1 MKIRNI
7 LKRSGGTATKSK
19 TKDKDADYSAF
30 QVRIMWRF
38 CTSALVSTVI
48 VILLYLFLWKE
59 RMGEWI
65 LRLIELWMDI
75 DHEDAFYV
83 YNDYF
88 RGIKEVFFAAAI
100 VLIFLLLLVF
110 LFRWLTRYFRE
121 INQGIDCLLSDREEQ
136 IRLSQE
142 MQPFEIKL
150 NTVQNILIQREQAAR
165 AAEQRKNELVM
176 YLAHDIRTPLTSI
189 IGYLRLLEQ
198 IPDLPDEE
206 KEKYVH
212 ISLEKTYRL
221 EKMINEFFEITCYNT
236 QQITIA
242 SKAIDLYYLL
252 AQVIDEHLPLF
263 TEHGNYITFHA
274 AESLEVCGDPERL
287 ARVFNNLLKNAVAY
301 SSKGTEITVNAEET
315 PEHIVVTVS
324 NHGKTIPDDKL
335 ETLFEKFYR
344 LDESRTSNTGGTGV
358 GLAIAKEIVLL
369 HGGTI
374 TADSKNGLTAFTV
387 TLPISRQTTPVEHVV
402 Q

>member
-38 CTSALVSTVI
+38 CTSALVSTAI

-65 LRLIELWMDI
+65 IRLIELWMDI

-344 LDESRTSNTGGTGV
+344 LDESRTSDTGGTGV

-374 TADSKNGLTAFTV
+374 SADSRNGLTTFTV
-387 TLPISRQTTPVEHVV
+387 KLPISSKTQLAEYS
-402 Q
+402 

>member
-7 LKRSGGTATKSK
+7 LKRSGDTATKSR
-19 TKDKDADYSAF
+19 TRDKGTDYSAF
-30 QVRIMWRF
+30 QIRIMWRF
-38 CTSALVSTVI
+38 CTSALVSTAI

-65 LRLIELWMDI
+65 IRLIELWMDI

-83 YNDYF
+83 YSDYF

-252 AQVIDEHLPLF
+252 VQVIDEHLPLF

-374 TADSKNGLTAFTV
+374 SADSKNGLTTFTV
-387 TLPISRQTTPVEHVV
+387 KLPISSKIQLAEHS
-402 Q
+402 

>member
-38 CTSALVSTVI
+38 CTSALVSTAI

-75 DHEDAFYV
+75 DHENAFYV

-110 LFRWLTRYFRE
+110 LFRWLTRYFKE
-121 INQGIDCLLSDREEQ
+121 VNQGIDCLLSDSEEQ

-206 KEKYVH
+206 KGKYVH

-236 QQITIA
+236 QKITIA

-344 LDESRTSNTGGTGV
+344 LDESRTSNTGGAGV

-374 TADSKNGLTAFTV
+374 SADSKNGLTTFTV
-387 TLPISRQTTPVEHVV
+387 KLPISQKTQLAEHS
-402 Q
+402 

>member
-7 LKRSGGTATKSK
+7 LKRSGDTATKSR
-19 TKDKDADYSAF
+19 TKDKDTDYSAF
-30 QVRIMWRF
+30 QIRIMWRF
-38 CTSALVSTVI
+38 CTSALVSTAI

-65 LRLIELWMDI
+65 IRLIELWMDI

-83 YNDYF
+83 YSDYF

-110 LFRWLTRYFRE
+110 LFRWLTRYFKE

-252 AQVIDEHLPLF
+252 TQVIDEHLPLF

-315 PEHIVVTVS
+315 PEYIVVTVS

-374 TADSKNGLTAFTV
+374 SADSKNGLTTFTV
-387 TLPISRQTTPVEHVV
+387 KLPISSKIQLAEHS
-402 Q
+402 

>member
-1 MKIRNI
+1 M
-7 LKRSGGTATKSK
+7 ATKSK
-19 TKDKDADYSAF
+19 TKDTDYSAF
-30 QVRIMWRF
+30 QIRIIWRF

-65 LRLIELWMDI
+65 IRLIELWMDI

-110 LFRWLTRYFRE
+110 LFRWLTRYFKE
-121 INQGIDCLLSDREEQ
+121 INQGIDCLLSDREER

-198 IPDLPDEE
+198 IPDLSDEE

-221 EKMINEFFEITCYNT
+221 EKMINEFFEITRYNT

-274 AESLEVCGDPERL
+274 TESLEVCGDPEKL

-301 SSKGTEITVNAEET
+301 SSKGTEITVNAEKT

-374 TADSKNGLTAFTV
+374 SADSKNGLTTFTV
-387 TLPISRQTTPVEHVV
+387 KLPISSKTQLDRHS
-402 Q
+402 

>member
-7 LKRSGGTATKSK
+7 LKRSGDTATKSR
-19 TKDKDADYSAF
+19 TKDKDTDYSAF
-30 QVRIMWRF
+30 QIRIMWRF
-38 CTSALVSTVI
+38 CTSALVSTAI

-65 LRLIELWMDI
+65 IRLIELWMDI

-83 YNDYF
+83 YSDYF

-150 NTVQNILIQREQAAR
+150 NTVQNILIQQAAR

-252 AQVIDEHLPLF
+252 VQVIDEHLPLF

-374 TADSKNGLTAFTV
+374 SADSKNGLTTFTV
-387 TLPISRQTTPVEHVV
+387 KLPISSKIQLAEHS
-402 Q
+402 

>member
-7 LKRSGGTATKSK
+7 LKRSGDTATKSR
-19 TKDKDADYSAF
+19 TKDKDTDYSAF
-30 QVRIMWRF
+30 QIRIMWRF
-38 CTSALVSTVI
+38 CTSALVSTAI

-65 LRLIELWMDI
+65 IRLIELWMDI

-83 YNDYF
+83 YSDYF

-236 QQITIA
+236 QQITI
-242 SKAIDLYYLL
+242 
-252 AQVIDEHLPLF
+252 
-263 TEHGNYITFHA
+263 HA

-374 TADSKNGLTAFTV
+374 SADSKNGLTTFTV
-387 TLPISRQTTPVEHVV
+387 KLPISSKIQLAEHS
-402 Q
+402 

>member
-7 LKRSGGTATKSK
+7 LKRSGDTATKSR
-19 TKDKDADYSAF
+19 TKDKDTDYSAF
-30 QVRIMWRF
+30 QIRIMWRF
-38 CTSALVSTVI
+38 CTSALVSTAI

-65 LRLIELWMDI
+65 IRLIELWMDI

-83 YNDYF
+83 YSDYF

-121 INQGIDCLLSDREEQ
+121 INQGIDCLLSDREEK

-252 AQVIDEHLPLF
+252 VQVIDEHLPLF

-374 TADSKNGLTAFTV
+374 SADSKNGLTTFTV
-387 TLPISRQTTPVEHVV
+387 KLPISSKIQLAEHS
-402 Q
+402 

>member
-30 QVRIMWRF
+30 QIRIMWRF
-38 CTSALVSTVI
+38 CTSALVSTAI

-110 LFRWLTRYFRE
+110 LFRWLTRYFKE

-206 KEKYVH
+206 KGKYVH

-374 TADSKNGLTAFTV
+374 SADSKNGLTTFTV
-387 TLPISRQTTPVEHVV
+387 KLPISPKTQLAEHS
-402 Q
+402 

>member
-7 LKRSGGTATKSK
+7 LKRSGDTATKSR
-19 TKDKDADYSAF
+19 TKDKDTDYSAF
-30 QVRIMWRF
+30 QIRIMWRF
-38 CTSALVSTVI
+38 CTSALVSTAI

-65 LRLIELWMDI
+65 IRLIELWMDI

-83 YNDYF
+83 YSDYF

-242 SKAIDLYYLL
+242 SKTIDLYYLL
-252 AQVIDEHLPLF
+252 VQVIDEHLPLF

-315 PEHIVVTVS
+315 PEHIVVTVR

-374 TADSKNGLTAFTV
+374 SADSKNGLTTFTV
-387 TLPISRQTTPVEHVV
+387 KLPISSKIQLAEHS
-402 Q
+402 

>member
-7 LKRSGGTATKSK
+7 LKQSGDMVTKSK
-19 TKDKDADYSAF
+19 IKDKDADYSAF
-30 QVRIMWRF
+30 QVRIIRRF
-38 CTSALVSTVI
+38 CTSTLVSTVI
-48 VILLYLFLWKE
+48 VILLYLFLWKG

-65 LRLIELWMDI
+65 VRLIELWMDI

-110 LFRWLTRYFRE
+110 LFRWLTRYFKE

-252 AQVIDEHLPLF
+252 TQVIDEHLPLF

-324 NHGKTIPDDKL
+324 NQGKTIPDDKL

-374 TADSKNGLTAFTV
+374 SADSKNGLTTFTV
-387 TLPISRQTTPVEHVV
+387 KLPISPKTQLTEHS
-402 Q
+402 

>member
-7 LKRSGGTATKSK
+7 LKRSGDTATKSR

-30 QVRIMWRF
+30 QVRIIRRF

-48 VILLYLFLWKE
+48 VILLYLFLWKR

-65 LRLIELWMDI
+65 VRLIELWMDI

-374 TADSKNGLTAFTV
+374 SADSKNGLTTFTV
-387 TLPISRQTTPVEHVV
+387 KLPISPKTQLTEHS
-402 Q
+402 

>member
-7 LKRSGGTATKSK
+7 LKRSGDTATKSK
-19 TKDKDADYSAF
+19 IKDKDTDYSAF

-38 CTSALVSTVI
+38 CTSALISTAI

-59 RMGEWI
+59 SMGEWI
-65 LRLIELWMDI
+65 IHLIELWMDI

-110 LFRWLTRYFRE
+110 LFRWLTRYFKE

-136 IRLSQE
+136 IQLSQE
-142 MQPFEIKL
+142 MRPFEIKL
-150 NTVQNILIQREQAAR
+150 NTVQNILTQREQAAR

-206 KEKYVH
+206 KGKYVH

-252 AQVIDEHLPLF
+252 TQVIDEHLPLF

-301 SSKGTEITVNAEET
+301 SSKGTEITVNAEEST
-315 PEHIVVTVS
+315 EYIIVTVS

-374 TADSKNGLTAFTV
+374 SADSKNGLTTFTV
-387 TLPISRQTTPVEHVV
+387 RLPISQKTQLAEHS
-402 Q
+402 

>member
-7 LKRSGGTATKSK
+7 LKRSGDTATKSR
-19 TKDKDADYSAF
+19 TKDKDTDYSAF
-30 QVRIMWRF
+30 QIRIMWRF
-38 CTSALVSTVI
+38 CTSALVSTAI

-65 LRLIELWMDI
+65 IRLIELWMDI

-150 NTVQNILIQREQAAR
+150 NTVQNILIQRDQAAR

-252 AQVIDEHLPLF
+252 VQVIDEHLPLF

-374 TADSKNGLTAFTV
+374 SADSKNGLTTFTV
-387 TLPISRQTTPVEHVV
+387 KLPISSKIQLAEHS
-402 Q
+402 

>member
-7 LKRSGGTATKSK
+7 LKRSGDTATKSR
-19 TKDKDADYSAF
+19 TKDKDTDYSAF
-30 QVRIMWRF
+30 QIRIMWRF
-38 CTSALVSTVI
+38 CTSALVSTAI

-65 LRLIELWMDI
+65 IRLIELWMDI

-83 YNDYF
+83 YSDYF

-221 EKMINEFFEITCYNT
+221 EKMISEFFEITCYNT

-252 AQVIDEHLPLF
+252 VQVIDEHLPLF

-374 TADSKNGLTAFTV
+374 SADSKNGLTTFTV
-387 TLPISRQTTPVEHVV
+387 KLPISSKTQFAEHS
-402 Q
+402 

>member
-7 LKRSGGTATKSK
+7 LKRSGDTATKSR
-19 TKDKDADYSAF
+19 TKDKDTDYSAF
-30 QVRIMWRF
+30 QIRIMWRF
-38 CTSALVSTVI
+38 CTSALVSTAI

-65 LRLIELWMDI
+65 IRLIELWMDI

-83 YNDYF
+83 YSDYF

-252 AQVIDEHLPLF
+252 VQVIDEHLPLF

-344 LDESRTSNTGGTGV
+344 LDEARTSNTGGTGV

-374 TADSKNGLTAFTV
+374 SADSKNGLTTFTV
-387 TLPISRQTTPVEHVV
+387 KLPISSKIQLAEHS
-402 Q
+402 

>member
-7 LKRSGGTATKSK
+7 LKRSGDTATKSR

-30 QVRIMWRF
+30 QVRIIRRF

-48 VILLYLFLWKE
+48 VILLYLFLWKR

-65 LRLIELWMDI
+65 VRLIELWMDI

-150 NTVQNILIQREQAAR
+150 NTVQNILIQREHAAR

-252 AQVIDEHLPLF
+252 AQVINEHLPLF

-274 AESLEVCGDPERL
+274 AESLEICGDPERL

-324 NHGKTIPDDKL
+324 NQGKTIPDDKL

-374 TADSKNGLTAFTV
+374 SADSKNGLTTFTV
-387 TLPISRQTTPVEHVV
+387 KLPISPKTQLTEHS
-402 Q
+402 

>member
-7 LKRSGGTATKSK
+7 LKRSGDTATKSR
-19 TKDKDADYSAF
+19 TKDKDTDYSAF
-30 QVRIMWRF
+30 QIRIMWRF
-38 CTSALVSTVI
+38 CTSALVSTAI

-65 LRLIELWMDI
+65 IRLIELWMDI

-83 YNDYF
+83 YSDYF

-252 AQVIDEHLPLF
+252 VQVIDEHLPLF

-374 TADSKNGLTAFTV
+374 STDSKNGLTTFTV
-387 TLPISRQTTPVEHVV
+387 KLPISSKIQLAEHS
-402 Q
+402 

>member
-1 MKIRNI
+1 MKIQNI
-7 LKRSGGTATKSK
+7 LKRSGDTATKSR
-19 TKDKDADYSAF
+19 TKDKDTDYSAF
-30 QVRIMWRF
+30 QIRIMWRF
-38 CTSALVSTVI
+38 CTSALVSTAI

-65 LRLIELWMDI
+65 IRLIELWMDI

-83 YNDYF
+83 YSDYF

-252 AQVIDEHLPLF
+252 VQVIDEHLPLF

-344 LDESRTSNTGGTGV
+344 LDESRTSNTGGTGL

-374 TADSKNGLTAFTV
+374 SADSKNGLTTFTV
-387 TLPISRQTTPVEHVV
+387 KLPISSKIQLAEHS
-402 Q
+402 

>member
-7 LKRSGGTATKSK
+7 SKRSGGTATRLK
-19 TKDKDADYSAF
+19 TKEKDTDYTAF
-30 QVRIMWRF
+30 QFRIMRRF
-38 CTSALVSTVI
+38 CTSALISTAI
-48 VILLYLFLWKE
+48 VIILYLFLWKQ
-59 RMGEWI
+59 RMGEWVV
-65 LRLIELWMDI
+65 RLIELWTDF
-75 DHEDAFYV
+75 DHGDAFYI

-88 RGIKEVFFAAAI
+88 REFREVFFAVAI
-100 VLIFLLLLVF
+100 ILIFLLLLVF
-110 LFRWLTRYFRE
+110 LFRWLTRYFKE
-121 INQGIDCLLSDREEQ
+121 INQGIDSLLSDRQERIQ
-136 IRLSQE
+136 LSPE
-142 MQPFEIKL
+142 MQPFEMKL
-150 NTVQNILIQREQAAR
+150 NTVQDILTKREQAAR

-198 IPDLPDEE
+198 IPDLPEEE

-242 SKAIDLYYLL
+242 SKAVDLYYLL
-252 AQVIDEHLPLF
+252 AQVIDEHMPLF

-274 AESLEVCGDPERL
+274 AESLEVCGDPEKL
-287 ARVFNNLLKNAVAY
+287 ARVFNNLLKNAAAY
-301 SSKGTEITVNAEET
+301 SSTGTEIIVNAEET
-315 PEHIVVTVS
+315 PDHIMVTVS
-324 NHGKTIPDDKL
+324 NHGKTVPDDKL

-344 LDESRTSNTGGTGV
+344 LDESRTSNTGGTGI
-358 GLAIAKEIVLL
+358 GLAIAKEIVIL

-374 TADSKNGLTAFTV
+374 TAESKNGLTTFTV
-387 TLPISRQTTPVEHVV
+387 TLPVFEKT
-402 Q
+402 

>member
-7 LKRSGGTATKSK
+7 LKRSGDTATKSR
-19 TKDKDADYSAF
+19 TKDKDTDYSAF
-30 QVRIMWRF
+30 QIRIMWRF
-38 CTSALVSTVI
+38 CTSALVSTAI

-65 LRLIELWMDI
+65 IRLIELWMDI

-83 YNDYF
+83 YSDYF

-242 SKAIDLYYLL
+242 SKTIDLYYLL
-252 AQVIDEHLPLF
+252 VQVIDEHLPLF

-374 TADSKNGLTAFTV
+374 SADSKNGLTTFTV
-387 TLPISRQTTPVEHVV
+387 KLPISKKTQLAEHS
-402 Q
+402 

>member
-7 LKRSGGTATKSK
+7 LKRSGDTATKSK
-19 TKDKDADYSAF
+19 IKDKDTDYSAF

-38 CTSALVSTVI
+38 CTSALISTAI

-65 LRLIELWMDI
+65 IHLIELWMDI

-83 YNDYF
+83 FNDYF

-110 LFRWLTRYFRE
+110 LFRWLTRYFKE

-136 IRLSQE
+136 IQLSQE
-142 MQPFEIKL
+142 MRPFEIKL
-150 NTVQNILIQREQAAR
+150 NTVQNILTQREQAAR

-252 AQVIDEHLPLF
+252 TQVIDEHLPLF

-301 SSKGTEITVNAEET
+301 SSKGTEITVNAEEST
-315 PEHIVVTVS
+315 EYIIVTVS

-374 TADSKNGLTAFTV
+374 SADSKNGLTTFTV
-387 TLPISRQTTPVEHVV
+387 RLPISQKTQLAEHS
-402 Q
+402 

>member
-7 LKRSGGTATKSK
+7 LKRSGDTATKSR

-30 QVRIMWRF
+30 QIRIMWRF
-38 CTSALVSTVI
+38 CTSALVSTAI

-65 LRLIELWMDI
+65 IRLIELWMDI

-83 YNDYF
+83 YSDYF

-252 AQVIDEHLPLF
+252 VQVIDEHLPLF

-374 TADSKNGLTAFTV
+374 SADSKNGLTTFTV
-387 TLPISRQTTPVEHVV
+387 KLPISSKIQLAEHS
-402 Q
+402 

>member
-7 LKRSGGTATKSK
+7 LKQSGDMVTKSK
-19 TKDKDADYSAF
+19 IKDKDADYSAF
-30 QVRIMWRF
+30 QVRIIRRF

-48 VILLYLFLWKE
+48 VILLYLFLWKR

-65 LRLIELWMDI
+65 VRLIELWMDI

-110 LFRWLTRYFRE
+110 LFRWLTRYFKE
-121 INQGIDCLLSDREEQ
+121 INQGINCLLSDREEQ

-252 AQVIDEHLPLF
+252 TQVIDEHLPLF

-315 PEHIVVTVS
+315 PEYIVVTVS

-374 TADSKNGLTAFTV
+374 SADSKNGLTTFTV
-387 TLPISRQTTPVEHVV
+387 KLPISPKTQLTEHS
-402 Q
+402 

>member
-7 LKRSGGTATKSK
+7 LKRSGDTATKSR
-19 TKDKDADYSAF
+19 TKDKDTDYSAF
-30 QVRIMWRF
+30 QIRIMWRF
-38 CTSALVSTVI
+38 CTSALVSTAI

-65 LRLIELWMDI
+65 IRLIELWMDI

-83 YNDYF
+83 YSDYF

-221 EKMINEFFEITCYNT
+221 EKMINEFFEITRYNT

-252 AQVIDEHLPLF
+252 VQVIDEHLPLF

-374 TADSKNGLTAFTV
+374 SADSKNGLTTFTV
-387 TLPISRQTTPVEHVV
+387 KLPISSKIQLAEHS
-402 Q
+402 

>member
-7 LKRSGGTATKSK
+7 LKRSGDTATKSR
-19 TKDKDADYSAF
+19 TKDKDTDYSAF
-30 QVRIMWRF
+30 QIRIMWRF
-38 CTSALVSTVI
+38 CTSALVSTAI

-65 LRLIELWMDI
+65 IRLIELWMDI

-83 YNDYF
+83 YSDYF

-121 INQGIDCLLSDREEQ
+121 INQGIDCLLSDREEK

-252 AQVIDEHLPLF
+252 VQVIDEHLPLF
-263 TEHGNYITFHA
+263 TEHGNYITFHT

-374 TADSKNGLTAFTV
+374 SADSKNGLTTFTV
-387 TLPISRQTTPVEHVV
+387 KLPISSKIQLAEHS
-402 Q
+402 

>member
-7 LKRSGGTATKSK
+7 LKRSGDTATKSR
-19 TKDKDADYSAF
+19 TKDKDTDYSAF
-30 QVRIMWRF
+30 QIRIMWRF
-38 CTSALVSTVI
+38 CTSALVSTAI

-65 LRLIELWMDI
+65 IRLIELWMDI

-83 YNDYF
+83 YSDYF

-252 AQVIDEHLPLF
+252 VQVIDEHLPLF

-374 TADSKNGLTAFTV
+374 SADSKNGLTTFTV
-387 TLPISRQTTPVEHVV
+387 KLPISSKIQLAEYS
-402 Q
+402 

>member
-19 TKDKDADYSAF
+19 TKDKDTDYSVF
-30 QVRIMWRF
+30 QIRIMRRF
-38 CTSALVSTVI
+38 CASAFVSTAI
-48 VILLYLFLWKE
+48 VIMLYLFLWKQ

-65 LRLIELWMDI
+65 VRLIELWMDI
-75 DHEDAFYV
+75 GHEEAFYV

-88 RGIKEVFFAAAI
+88 RGIKEVFFAAAM

-136 IRLSQE
+136 IRLLPE
-142 MQPFEIKL
+142 MRPFEVKL
-150 NTVQNILIQREQAAR
+150 NTVQSILIQREQAAR

-198 IPDLPDEE
+198 IPNLPDEE
-206 KEKYVH
+206 KGKYVH

-263 TEHGNYITFHA
+263 TEHGNYVTFHA

-287 ARVFNNLLKNAVAY
+287 ARVFHNLLKNAASY

-374 TADSKNGLTAFTV
+374 SADSKNGLTTFTV
-387 TLPISRQTTPVEHVV
+387 KLPISPKTQCTAHP
-402 Q
+402 

>member
-1 MKIRNI
+1 MKVK
-7 LKRSGGTATKSK
+7 LKKK
-19 TKDKDADYSAF
+19 ADYSLLKGKIFRQTILVMLASVLSIWIFYILFWQGRVSEWFVAVF
-30 QVRIMWRF
+30 QRLFNMDYWRAVAVYEAIF
-38 CTSALVSTVI
+38 
-48 VILLYLFLWKE
+48 
-59 RMGEWI
+59 R
-65 LRLIELWMDI
+65 
-75 DHEDAFYV
+75 DHLEF
-83 YNDYF
+83 
-88 RGIKEVFFAAAI
+88 
-100 VLIFLLLLVF
+100 FLLFGIIFFFFVIFRVF
-110 LFRWLTRYFRE
+110 LNWFPKYLNQ
-121 INQGIDCLLSDREEQ
+121 INQGIDELIEENREE
-136 IRLSQE
+136 IVLSPELGATEKRLNEVRRTLEKRGLEAQ
-142 MQPFEIKL
+142 L
-150 NTVQNILIQREQAAR
+150 
-165 AAEQRKNELVM
+165 AEQRKNDLVM
-176 YLAHDIRTPLTSI
+176 YLAHDIKTPLTSI
-189 IGYLRLLEQ
+189 IGYLSLLDEISDMPEEQ
-198 IPDLPDEE
+198 RMR
-206 KEKYVH
+206 YVH
-212 ISLEKTYRL
+212 ITLDKAKKKK
-221 EKMINEFFEITCYNT
+221 KMINEFFEITCYNT

-252 AQVIDEHLPLF
+252 VQVIDEHLPLF

-374 TADSKNGLTAFTV
+374 SADSKNGLTTFTV
-387 TLPISRQTTPVEHVV
+387 KLPISPKTQLTEHS
-402 Q
+402 

>member
-7 LKRSGGTATKSK
+7 LKRSGDTATKSK

-38 CTSALVSTVI
+38 CTSALISTAI

-121 INQGIDCLLSDREEQ
+121 INQGINCLLSDREEQ

-198 IPDLPDEE
+198 IPNLPDEE
-206 KEKYVH
+206 KKKYVH

-374 TADSKNGLTAFTV
+374 SADSKNGLTTFTV
-387 TLPISRQTTPVEHVV
+387 KLPISPKTQLTEHS
-402 Q
+402 

>member
-1 MKIRNI
+1 MR
-7 LKRSGGTATKSK
+7 RFCA
-19 TKDKDADYSAF
+19 SAF
-30 QVRIMWRF
+30 
-38 CTSALVSTVI
+38 VSTAI
-48 VILLYLFLWKE
+48 VIMLYLFLWKQ

-65 LRLIELWMDI
+65 VRLIELWMDI
-75 DHEDAFYV
+75 GHEEAFYV

-88 RGIKEVFFAAAI
+88 RGIKEVFFAAAM

-136 IRLSQE
+136 IRLSPE
-142 MQPFEIKL
+142 MRPFEVKL
-150 NTVQNILIQREQAAR
+150 NTVQSILIQREQAAR

-198 IPDLPDEE
+198 IPNLPDEE
-206 KEKYVH
+206 KGKYIH

-263 TEHGNYITFHA
+263 TEHGNYVTFHA

-287 ARVFNNLLKNAVAY
+287 ARVFHNLLKNAASY

-374 TADSKNGLTAFTV
+374 SADSKNGLTTFTV
-387 TLPISRQTTPVEHVV
+387 KLPIS
-402 Q
+402 

>member
-7 LKRSGGTATKSK
+7 LKRSGDTATKSK
-19 TKDKDADYSAF
+19 TKDTDYSAF
-30 QVRIMWRF
+30 QIRIMWRF
-38 CTSALVSTVI
+38 CTSALVSTAI

-65 LRLIELWMDI
+65 IRLIELWMDI

-150 NTVQNILIQREQAAR
+150 NTVQDILIQREQAAR

-324 NHGKTIPDDKL
+324 NYGKTIPDDKL

-374 TADSKNGLTAFTV
+374 SADSKNGLTTFTV
-387 TLPISRQTTPVEHVV
+387 KLPISPKTQLAEHS
-402 Q
+402 

>member
-1 MKIRNI
+1 MVTRW
-7 LKRSGGTATKSK
+7 K
-19 TKDKDADYSAF
+19 TKKADTDYTAF
-30 QVRIMWRF
+30 QLRIMRRF
-38 CTSALVSTVI
+38 CASALISTAVVI
-48 VILLYLFLWKE
+48 MLYLFLWKQ
-59 RMGEWI
+59 RMGEWMV
-65 LRLIELWMDI
+65 RLIELWMDI

-83 YNDYF
+83 YNNYF
-88 RGIKEVFFAAAI
+88 REFREVFFAAAI
-100 VLIFLLLLVF
+100 VLIFLFLLVF
-110 LFRWLTRYFRE
+110 LFRWLTRYFKE
-121 INQGIDCLLSDREEQ
+121 INQGMDCLLSDREEQ
-136 IRLSQE
+136 IQLSPE
-142 MQPFEIKL
+142 MQPFAIKL
-150 NTVQNILIQREQAAR
+150 NTIQNILIQREQAAR

-198 IPDLPDEE
+198 IPDLPEE
-206 KEKYVH
+206 ERGKYVH

-242 SKAIDLYYLL
+242 SKAVDLYYLL
-252 AQVIDEHLPLF
+252 AQVIDEHMPLL

-287 ARVFNNLLKNAVAY
+287 ARVFHNLLKNAAAY
-301 SSKGTEITVNAEET
+301 SSSGTEILVNAEET
-315 PEHIVVTVS
+315 PEYIVITVS
-324 NHGKTIPDDKL
+324 NHGKTIPHDKL
-335 ETLFEKFYR
+335 EILFEKFYR

-374 TADSKNGLTAFTV
+374 SADSKNGFITFTV
-387 TLPISRQTTPVEHVV
+387 KLPISPQKSPLCIHSPVSISFEH
-402 Q
+402 

>member
-19 TKDKDADYSAF
+19 TKDKDTDYSAF
-30 QVRIMWRF
+30 QIRIMWRF
-38 CTSALVSTVI
+38 CTSALVSTAI

-65 LRLIELWMDI
+65 IRLIELWMDI

-252 AQVIDEHLPLF
+252 VQVIDEHLPLF

-374 TADSKNGLTAFTV
+374 SADSKNGLTTFTV
-387 TLPISRQTTPVEHVV
+387 KLPISSKIQLAEHS
-402 Q
+402 

>member
-7 LKRSGGTATKSK
+7 LKRSGDTATKSR
-19 TKDKDADYSAF
+19 TKDKDTDYSAF
-30 QVRIMWRF
+30 QIRIMWRF
-38 CTSALVSTVI
+38 CTSALVSTAI

-65 LRLIELWMDI
+65 IRLIELWMDI

-83 YNDYF
+83 YSDYF

-252 AQVIDEHLPLF
+252 VQVIDEHLPLF

-374 TADSKNGLTAFTV
+374 SADSKNGLTTFTV
-387 TLPISRQTTPVEHVV
+387 KLPISSKI
-402 Q
+402 

>member
-7 LKRSGGTATKSK
+7 LKRSGDTATKSK

-38 CTSALVSTVI
+38 CTSALISTAI

-252 AQVIDEHLPLF
+252 VQVIDEHLPLF

-374 TADSKNGLTAFTV
+374 SADSKNGLTTFTV
-387 TLPISRQTTPVEHVV
+387 KLPISPKTQLTEHS
-402 Q
+402 

>member
-7 LKRSGGTATKSK
+7 LKRSGDTATKSK

-38 CTSALVSTVI
+38 CTSALISTAI

-83 YNDYF
+83 YSDYF

-150 NTVQNILIQREQAAR
+150 NTVQNILIQRDQAAR

-252 AQVIDEHLPLF
+252 VQVIDEHLPLF

-374 TADSKNGLTAFTV
+374 SADSKNGLTTFTV
-387 TLPISRQTTPVEHVV
+387 KLPISPKTQLTEHS
-402 Q
+402 